1 MTIPV
6 VMVTHGRNQIELTH
20 MTSNYERNHSH
31 THCWNQGDRPACGIT
46 LEKHKQ
52 CCLCDTSMTSQ
63 TWRDRFNEKFQ
74 DCRNGK
80 NSVGLQYVDV
90 PEKSLKDFI
99 QSELSQQRKEIVEEI
114 KENFEDTV
122 CLTDKENNKAFTTIC
137 FKGTGKGASLFDI
150 ITKLSSEDICQ

>member
-63 TWRDRFNEKFQ
+63 TWRDRFDKEYIAGNLKI
-74 DCRNGK
+74 DTV
-80 NSVGLQYVDV
+80 VGGI
-90 PEKSLKDFI
+90 PFKELKDFI
-99 QSELSQQRKEIVEEI
+99 ESELSQQRKEIVEEI